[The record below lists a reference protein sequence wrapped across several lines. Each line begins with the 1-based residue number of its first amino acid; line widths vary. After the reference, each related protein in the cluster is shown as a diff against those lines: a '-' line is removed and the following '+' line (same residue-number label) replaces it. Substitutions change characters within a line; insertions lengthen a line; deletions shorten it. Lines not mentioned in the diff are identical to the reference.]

1 MPTKKRGWAALA
13 AAALALTGCVLHDA
27 LFGFKPP
34 TISVTGSA
42 PGEMSYR
49 EGSGGLVIITGRVND
64 MADVDFILDT
74 GAPVTVLI
82 DGAQTTALKLDTSK
96 AAHLGDPRDPA
107 TPIGVIQGGFAMKL
121 GAISL
126 TDLTAVLIQAKSF
139 PCQERF
145 AAINFGGVI
154 GADLFKRF
162 VVEIDPALKRV
173 RFHEPKDWRPPE
185 GVATIPLAIEGG
197 HVFIDAKVMLASGSE
212 IPARLNFDSGMNK
225 PLMLVA
231 GGSSAIPMPTT
242 GDVKMACYANGVR
255 EELRGPAVDLRM
267 GAIAARVAEPTYAVR
282 ENTASVQRNGAFG
295 VDAFKG
301 RRMFI
306 DYPGKRLGVAG

>member
-1 MPTKKRGWAALA
+1 MTTKKRGWAALA

-82 DGAQTTALKLDTSK
+82 DGAQTTAL
-96 AAHLGDPRDPA
+96 
-107 TPIGVIQGGFAMKL
+107 
-121 GAISL
+121 
-126 TDLTAVLIQAKSF
+126 
-139 PCQERF
+139 
-145 AAINFGGVI
+145 
-154 GADLFKRF
+154 
-162 VVEIDPALKRV
+162 
-173 RFHEPKDWRPPE
+173 
-185 GVATIPLAIEGG
+185 
-197 HVFIDAKVMLASGSE
+197 
-212 IPARLNFDSGMNK
+212 MNK